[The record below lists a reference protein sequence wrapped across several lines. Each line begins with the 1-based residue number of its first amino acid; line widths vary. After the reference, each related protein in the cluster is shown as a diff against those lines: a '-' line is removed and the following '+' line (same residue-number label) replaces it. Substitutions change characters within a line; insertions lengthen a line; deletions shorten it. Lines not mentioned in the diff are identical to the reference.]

1 MSATPGPPSSAPQR
15 FDIAFVIALLLR
27 HAWIIAVS
35 VVVVTLAAVLFF
47 DRTETSEYQ
56 SSAIVMVQPV
66 TTTTL
71 GGSDAAVTMWASFLD
86 WQRYRSTQLK
96 IMTSTT
102 ILGEVAE
109 RLDLENEPEFPYG
122 LSDEVDPAPLELGQV
137 IAHLKNT
144 VRVEQ
149 EQDTMMVRVSTTCA
163 VPRFCAEIA
172 NTLAQTYI
180 DFSFEQRVGSGAIA
194 ENWLRTQYESRL
206 QALKESE
213 EALVQF
219 RADRNLISVSLEDQY
234 NLTGQNLAALSTK
247 LIDAQYQ
254 VASLE
259 VAMRE
264 ILRVRDSGNYLSAGL
279 TEVVEN
285 ALVQG
290 LKQQLVVLDTER
302 ASLNVRYLEDHPEM
316 KANAEQRR
324 LVEESLIREV
334 DAELSSLQ
342 LRYNTAQSLVA
353 SLQQRMGENY
363 EDAMDM
369 GSEQVVYER
378 LVREAE
384 LNRELLTRLEGHLHE
399 VELAN
404 QLEPRNIQIMEHA
417 GVPTTPL
424 RGPELPT
431 ALIGVFLGLVLGL
444 SLAVLLEMLDSTVR
458 THAQIEGDFE
468 LPFLGIVPS
477 MATVGANDIAG
488 RGPRK
493 GEEYNPDT
501 FVRDYPRSS
510 MAEAM
515 RSVRTNLSFMAVDT
529 PLQMLLVT
537 SSSPLEGKS
546 TIAISLATTFAQ
558 AGRKVVLVDNDLRKP
573 RLHAALGID
582 STHGVTSV
590 LTGASSLDT
599 ALQPSG
605 IDGLTALACGPIPM
619 NPTELMMSP
628 QYEALLAELRERFDV
643 VILDTPPVLPVTDS
657 VLLSQKVDGVVLVVR
672 GGKTKKSALRATR
685 DQLDAVSAPIAGVV
699 LNDVD
704 VTSRKKG
711 YYYMYG
717 QYGSYYGNPSD

>member
-1 MSATPGPPSSAPQR
+1 MSSAPGEQSGGSQR
-15 FDIAFVIALLLR
+15 LEPAYIVGVLLR
-27 HAWIIAVS
+27 HAWVIAVTFL
-35 VVVVTLAAVLFF
+35 VVTLAAVVFF
-47 DRTETSEYQ
+47 DRAEVAEYQ
-56 SSAIVMVQPV
+56 SSAVVMVQPV
-66 TTTTL
+66 STTTF

-102 ILGEVAE
+102 ILGQVAE

-122 LSDEVDPAPLELGQV
+122 LHDDVEPEPLELSQV

-149 EQDTMMVRVSTTCA
+149 EEDTMMVRVSATCT

-194 ENWLRTQYESRL
+194 ENWLRTQYEARL
-206 QALKESE
+206 QALEESE
-213 EALVQF
+213 EALVKF

-254 VASLE
+254 VESLE
-259 VAMRE
+259 VATRE
-264 ILRVRDSGNYLSAGL
+264 ILRVRDTGNYLSAGL
-279 TEVVEN
+279 AEVVEN

-290 LKQQLVVLDTER
+290 LKQQLVLLDTER
-302 ASLNVRYLEDHPEM
+302 ASLGVRYLDDHPEM

-324 LVEESLIREV
+324 LVEESLVREI

-342 LRYNTAQSLVA
+342 LRYNTGQSLVA
-353 SLQQRMGENY
+353 ALQRRMVENY
-363 EDAMDM
+363 GDAMEM

-378 LVREAE
+378 LVRDAE
-384 LNRELLTRLEGHLHE
+384 LNRTLLTRLEEHLHE

-404 QLEPRNIQIMEHA
+404 QLEPRNIQVMEHA

-431 ALIGVFLGLVLGL
+431 VLIGAFLGLILGL
-444 SLAVLLEMLDSTVR
+444 SLAVVLELLDSTVR
-458 THAQIEGDFE
+458 THAQIETEFE

-477 MATVGANDIAG
+477 MATVGANDIEG

-493 GEEYNPDT
+493 GEVYNPDT

-515 RSVRTNLSFMAVDT
+515 RSVRTNLSFMAVES
-529 PLQMLLVT
+529 PLQLLLVT

-573 RLHAALGID
+573 RLHSALGLD

-590 LTGASSLDT
+590 LTGASSLDA
-599 ALQPSG
+599 ALQPVG
-605 IDGLTALACGPIPM
+605 VEGLVALASGPVPM

-628 QYEALLAELRERFDV
+628 RYDELLSELRERFDV
-643 VILDTPPVLPVTDS
+643 IILDTPPVLPVTDS
-657 VLLSQKVDGVVLVVR
+657 VLLSQKVDGLVLVVR
-672 GGKTKKSALRATR
+672 GGRTKKSALRATR

-717 QYGSYYGNPSD
+717 QYGSYYGDASS